1 MDNRRVDGESE
12 APIVPSSSGRALLS
26 ALRPRQ
32 WIKNSLVFLPFLFA
46 VDLVW
51 SPADLEA
58 VPALLLQVLL
68 AAVAFC
74 ALSAAVYLFNDLQ
87 DRQSDRNHPV
97 KRLRPLASG
106 QVSVPLAVL
115 TLIIC
120 LASGLAIFS
129 LIDPF
134 LAGIG
139 VLYLTLNAGYSLGL
153 KRLVVIDVLLVAS
166 GYVIRTVVGALV
178 IGVNPSPWLYT
189 TTGAAAL
196 FVVLGRRFA
205 EVRLAG
211 AAPETQRPVL
221 GQYPLSFVGQ
231 LLIIAATTA
240 LVSYALYTIEAANL
254 PDNDVMLLTIPLV
267 AFGLFRFLYL
277 VHTSDEAEYPE
288 LLIAK
293 DWAMVISV
301 VTWLALSGTILMLYG
316 AG

>member
-1 MDNRRVDGESE
+1 
-12 APIVPSSSGRALLS
+12 
-26 ALRPRQ
+26 
-32 WIKNSLVFLPFLFA
+32 VFLPFLFA

>member
-1 MDNRRVDGESE
+1 MDNRPMDVETP
-12 APIVPSSSGRALLS
+12 APAVPGFKGLALLR

-32 WIKNSLVFLPFLFA
+32 WVKNGLVFLPFLFA
-46 VDLVW
+46 VNLAW
-51 SPADLEA
+51 TPSELEA
-58 VPALLLQVLL
+58 IPGLLLKVLL
-68 AAVAFC
+68 AALGFC

-97 KRLRPLASG
+97 KRLRPVASG
-106 QVSVPLAVL
+106 QVSVPRAVL
-115 TLIIC
+115 TLFLC
-120 LASGLAIFS
+120 LILGLAIFGF
-129 LIDPF
+129 INPF
-134 LAGIG
+134 LAGVGI
-139 VLYLTLNAGYSLGL
+139 LYLVLNAGYSLGL

-196 FVVLGRRFA
+196 FIVLGRRFA

-211 AAPETQRPVL
+211 DSPEDQRPVL
-221 GQYPLSFVGQ
+221 GQYPLPFVGQ
-231 LLIIAATTA
+231 LLNITAATA

-254 PDNDVMLLTIPLV
+254 PDNDAMLLTIPLV

-277 VHTSDEAEYPE
+277 VHTSEDAEYPE

-293 DWAMVISV
+293 DRPMVISV
-301 VTWLALSGTILMLYG
+301 VVWLAAAGVILMLDG
-316 AG
+316 TG

>member
-1 MDNRRVDGESE
+1 MDNRCPDGESE
-12 APIVPSSSGRALLS
+12 APIAHGARGLALLR

-46 VDLVW
+46 VDLAW

-106 QVSVPLAVL
+106 QFGVRSAVL
-115 TLIIC
+115 TLLIC
-120 LASGLAIFS
+120 LVSGLAIFS
-129 LIDPF
+129 LIDP
-134 LAGIG
+134 LLTGIG
-139 VLYLTLNAGYSLGL
+139 VLYLTLNAGYSMGL

-166 GYVIRTVVGALV
+166 GYVIRTVAGALV

-211 AAPETQRPVL
+211 ASPETQRPVL
-221 GQYPLSFVGQ
+221 GKYPLTFTGQ
-231 LLIIAATTA
+231 LLMIAAATA

-254 PDNDVMLLTIPLV
+254 PDNDAMLLTIPLV

-288 LLIAK
+288 LLMAK
-293 DWAMVISV
+293 DWPMVISV
-301 VTWLALSGTILMLYG
+301 ITWLAAAGVILVLNG